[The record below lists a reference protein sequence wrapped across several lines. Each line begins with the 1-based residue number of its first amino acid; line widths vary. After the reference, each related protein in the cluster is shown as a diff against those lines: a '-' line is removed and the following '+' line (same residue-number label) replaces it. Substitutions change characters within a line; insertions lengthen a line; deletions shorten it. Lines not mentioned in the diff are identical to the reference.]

1 MFFHKQHTISE
12 QLAGTI
18 FFTSLVSYIVFWIL
32 DALRPGFVSRY
43 LSVHLFLLM
52 GILSGAWFGS
62 AVSSWKER
70 SWLSYVFCC
79 FFSILVGILCW
90 IVGVD
95 LGILRVWLVLFGL
108 LTPWIFYLLIRRV
121 S

>member
-1 MFFHKQHTISE
+1 MFFHKRNFAIERLVRT
-12 QLAGTI
+12 L

-43 LSVHLFLLM
+43 LSVHLFLLV
-52 GILSGAWFGS
+52 GIFSGALWGS
-62 AVSSWKER
+62 KVDYFKER
-70 SWLSYVFCC
+70 PWFSYILCG
-79 FFSILVGILCW
+79 FFSFLAGILCW
-90 IVGVD
+90 VVGEDV
-95 LGILRVWLVLFGL
+95 GMLRVWFVLFGF